1 LGYRLVFALQ
11 TSANAGETMKNLGF
25 YAVVVMGYLAY
36 GAITNADRDGSGAIV
51 GEGTIDAFSMR
62 VGDCFDNSSS
72 NGDEVSD
79 LPGVPCSQ
87 PHDYETYAVFDV
99 SISSYPS
106 EESMS
111 ELAYESC
118 LNRFDTFVG
127 TDYESSILEIVT
139 LYPTTES
146 WQQDDREI
154 VCALYDINN
163 EKLIGSTKGR
173 GI

>member
-1 LGYRLVFALQ
+1 
-11 TSANAGETMKNLGF
+11 MKNLGF

-36 GAITNADRDGSGAIV
+36 GAVTNADRDESGAIV
-51 GEGTIDAFSMR
+51 GEGTIDAFKMQ

-72 NGDEVSD
+72 IGDEVSD
-79 LPGVPCSQ
+79 LPGIPCSQ

-99 SISSYPS
+99 SLDGYPS

-118 LNRFDTFVG
+118 VDRFDSFVG
-127 TDYESSILEIVT
+127 TDYESSVLEIVT
-139 LYPTTES
+139 LYPTNAS

-154 VCALYDINN
+154 VCALFDMNE
-163 EKLIGSTKGR
+163 EKLVGSTKGR
-173 GI
+173 AI

>member
-1 LGYRLVFALQ
+1 
-11 TSANAGETMKNLGF
+11 MKNLGF

-36 GAITNADRDGSGAIV
+36 GAVTNADRDDSGAIV
-51 GEGTIDAFSMR
+51 GEGTINAFHMR
-62 VGDCFDNSSS
+62 VGDCFDNSSAF
-72 NGDEVSD
+72 DEEVSD
-79 LPGVPCSQ
+79 LPGVPCSE

-99 SISSYPS
+99 SINSYPS

-118 LNRFDTFVG
+118 LDRFDPFVG
-127 TDYESSILEIVT
+127 TDYDSSILEIIT
-139 LYPTTES
+139 LYPTDES

-154 VCALYDINN
+154 VCALYDMNE
-163 EKLIGSTKGR
+163 EKLVGSTQGS

>member
-1 LGYRLVFALQ
+1 
-11 TSANAGETMKNLGF
+11 MKNLGF

-36 GAITNADRDGSGAIV
+36 GAVSNADRDDSGAIV
-51 GEGTIDAFSMR
+51 GEGTIDAFEMR
-62 VGDCFDNSSS
+62 VGDCFDNSSGI
-72 NGDEVSD
+72 GDEVSD

-99 SISSYPS
+99 TVDSYPS

-111 ELAYESC
+111 ELAYDSC
-118 LNRFDTFVG
+118 LERFGSFVG
-127 TDYESSILEIVT
+127 TDYEESVLEIVT

-146 WQQDDREI
+146 WKQDDREV
-154 VCALYDINN
+154 VCALYDISD
-163 EKLIGSTKGR
+163 EKLVGSTKGR

>member
-1 LGYRLVFALQ
+1 
-11 TSANAGETMKNLGF
+11 MKNLAF

-36 GAITNADRDGSGAIV
+36 GAVTNADRDSSGAIV

-62 VGDCFDNSSS
+62 VGDCFDDSSVV
-72 NGDEVSD
+72 GDEVTN

-99 SISSYPS
+99 SMSSYTS
-106 EESMS
+106 DESMS
-111 ELAYESC
+111 ALAYESC
-118 LNRFDTFVG
+118 LEHFDSFVG
-127 TDYESSILEIVT
+127 TNYDSSVLEITT
-139 LYPTTES
+139 LYPTLES

-154 VCALYDINN
+154 VCALYDMSN
-163 EKLIGSTKGR
+163 EKLVGSTKGR

>member
-1 LGYRLVFALQ
+1 
-11 TSANAGETMKNLGF
+11 MKNLGF

-36 GAITNADRDGSGAIV
+36 GALTNADRDGGGAII
-51 GEGTIDAFSMR
+51 GEGNIDAFHLR

-72 NGDEVSD
+72 FGDEVSD
-79 LPGVPCSQ
+79 LPGIPCTQ

-99 SISSYPS
+99 SIDSYPS

-118 LNRFDTFVG
+118 LDQFDPFVG
-127 TDYESSILEIVT
+127 TDFDSSVLEIIT
-139 LYPTTES
+139 LYPTVES

-154 VCALYDINN
+154 VCALYDMSK
-163 EKLIGSTKGR
+163 EKLVGSTKGR

>member
-1 LGYRLVFALQ
+1 
-11 TSANAGETMKNLGF
+11 MKNLGF

-36 GAITNADRDGSGAIV
+36 GAITNADRDDSGAIV
-51 GEGTIDAFSMR
+51 GEGDIDAFDMR

-72 NGDEVSD
+72 SGDEVSE
-79 LPGVPCSQ
+79 LPGIPCSQ

-99 SISSYPS
+99 SIDRYPS

-111 ELAYESC
+111 ELAHESC
-118 LNRFDTFVG
+118 LQRFGPFVG
-127 TDYESSILEIVT
+127 IDFDSSVLEITT
-139 LYPTTES
+139 LHPSIES

-154 VCALYDINN
+154 VCALYDMSK
-163 EKLIGSTKGR
+163 EKLVGSTKGS

>member
-1 LGYRLVFALQ
+1 
-11 TSANAGETMKNLGF
+11 MKNLGF

-36 GAITNADRDGSGAIV
+36 GAVTNADRDDSGAIV
-51 GEGTIDAFSMR
+51 GEGTIDAFHMR
-62 VGDCFDNSSS
+62 VGDCFDNSSAF
-72 NGDEVSD
+72 DEEVSD
-79 LPGVPCSQ
+79 LPGVPCSE

-99 SISSYPS
+99 SINSYPS

-118 LNRFDTFVG
+118 LDRFDPFVG
-127 TDYESSILEIVT
+127 TDYDSSILEIIT
-139 LYPTTES
+139 LYPTDES

-154 VCALYDINN
+154 VCALYDMHD
-163 EKLIGSTKGR
+163 EKLVGSTQGS